1 MLALWLTIFS
11 VFPTNFPFSIEDDGG
26 NRPERYPDPR
36 SQRYHARDSDVCLKE
51 HTNFAPPGLA
61 AVDAAR
67 EKGRLADLSAGAE
80 RTQTNRVGLEG
91 PLLVG

>member
-67 EKGRLADLSAGAE
+67 EKGRDGSRTSPREPSALKQIA
-80 RTQTNRVGLEG
+80 LD
-91 PLLVG
+91 